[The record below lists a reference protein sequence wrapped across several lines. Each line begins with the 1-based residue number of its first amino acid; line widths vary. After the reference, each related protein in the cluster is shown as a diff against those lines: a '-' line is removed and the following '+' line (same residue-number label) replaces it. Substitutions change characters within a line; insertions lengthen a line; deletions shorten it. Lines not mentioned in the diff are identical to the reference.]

1 MEVEVANYQLLYLVL
16 LVITTVLMT
25 YFAILFKS
33 LASNRKVKRAKM
45 LDGSSWLSENSWL
58 DSDDPWSAYFAT
70 QRLAPQGVIGRGFE
84 TSDYYFNIVMMLL
97 GTFMVVIGTYYNS
110 GFDVLGLMAG
120 VDYSTAVLFYP
131 WAFLFLVG
139 GTLVVLVNS
148 FFSFLKL
155 ME

>member
-45 LDGSSWLSENSWL
+45 LDGSSWLSESSWI
-58 DSDDPWSAYFAT
+58 DSDDPWSAYFSA
-70 QRLAPQGVIGRGFE
+70 QRLASQGFE

-110 GFDVLGLMAG
+110 GFDVLGVMAG

>member
-1 MEVEVANYQLLYLVL
+1 MRR
-16 LVITTVLMT
+16 
-25 YFAILFKS
+25 S
-33 LASNRKVKRAKM
+33 
-45 LDGSSWLSENSWL
+45 
-58 DSDDPWSAYFAT
+58 
-70 QRLAPQGVIGRGFE
+70 FE

-139 GTLVVLVNS
+139 GTLIVLVNS

>member
-16 LVITTVLMT
+16 LVITTVLTT

-45 LDGSSWLSENSWL
+45 LDGSSWLVESSWI
-58 DSDDPWSAYFAT
+58 DSDDPWSAYFSA
-70 QRLAPQGVIGRGFE
+70 QRLASQGVIGRGFE

-97 GTFMVVIGTYYNS
+97 GTFMVVIGNYYNS
-110 GFDVLGLMAG
+110 GFDVLGVMAG
-120 VDYSTAVLFYP
+120 VSYSTAVLFYP

>member
-16 LVITTVLMT
+16 LVITTVLT
-25 YFAILFKS
+25 TFFAIFFKS
-33 LASNRKVKRAKM
+33 LASNKKVKRAKM
-45 LDGSSWLSENSWL
+45 LDGSSWLSESSWI
-58 DSDDPWSAYFAT
+58 DSDDPWSSYFAT
-70 QRLAPQGVIGRGFE
+70 QRLASRGFE

-97 GTFMVVIGTYYNS
+97 GTFMVVVGTYYNS
-110 GFDVLGLMAG
+110 GFDVLGVMAD

>member
-16 LVITTVLMT
+16 LVLTTVFST

-45 LDGSSWLSENSWL
+45 LDGSSWLSESSWI
-58 DSDDPWSAYFAT
+58 DSDDPWSAYFSA
-70 QRLAPQGVIGRGFE
+70 QRLASRGFE

-110 GFDVLGLMAG
+110 GFDILGLMAG
-120 VDYSTAVLFYP
+120 ISYSTAVLFYP

-139 GTLVVLVNS
+139 GTLIVLVNS

>member
-33 LASNRKVKRAKM
+33 LTSNRKVKRAKM
-45 LDGSSWLSENSWL
+45 FDGSSWLDFGDSW
-58 DSDDPWSAYFAT
+58 SSYFAT
-70 QRLAPQGVIGRGFE
+70 QRLAPQGVVSRGFE

-120 VDYSTAVLFYP
+120 VNYSTAVLFYP

-139 GTLVVLVNS
+139 GTLIVLVNS

>member
-1 MEVEVANYQLLYLVL
+1 MEVEVVNYQLLYLVL

-33 LASNRKVKRAKM
+33 LTSNRKIKRAKM
-45 LDGSSWLSENSWL
+45 FDGSSWLSESRWI
-58 DSDDPWSAYFAT
+58 DSSDPWSAYFSA
-70 QRLAPQGVIGRGFE
+70 RLASQGVIRRSFE
-84 TSDYYFNIVMMLL
+84 TSDFYFNIVMMLL
-97 GTFMVVIGTYYNS
+97 GTFMVVIGNYYNS
-110 GFDVLGLMAG
+110 GFDVLGVMAG
-120 VDYSTAVLFYP
+120 VSYSTAVLFYP

-139 GTLVVLVNS
+139 GTLIVLVNS

>member
-1 MEVEVANYQLLYLVL
+1 MGVEVANYQLLYLVL
-16 LVITTVLMT
+16 LVLTTVFST
-25 YFAILFKS
+25 NFAILFKS
-33 LASNRKVKRAKM
+33 LTSGKRSARVEM
-45 LDGSSWLSENSWL
+45 FDGSSWLDFGDSW
-58 DSDDPWSAYFAT
+58 SSYFAT
-70 QRLAPQGVIGRGFE
+70 QRLAPQGVVSRGFE

-110 GFDVLGLMAG
+110 GFDVLGVMAG

-139 GTLVVLVNS
+139 GTLIVFVNS